1 MKNTF
6 KKDLKMIGSILV
18 ETSSYESTSNHFYL
32 VVGLKGKTT
41 LVLQP
46 IGKENTEY
54 YGNGIAG
61 EQIPCPDV
69 KYGEIFTAR
78 WNGTSAN
85 LKNGRSRCYLWNGK
99 PLYWSAY

>member
-1 MKNTF
+1 
-6 KKDLKMIGSILV
+6 MIGTILV
-18 ETSSYESTSNHFYL
+18 ETCSYESTTNCFYQ
-32 VVGLKGKTT
+32 VVGLKGKAT

-61 EQIPCPDV
+61 EQIPCPEF

-78 WNGTSAN
+78 WNGNSAS
-85 LKNGRSRCYLWNGK
+85 LRGSRSRAYLWNGK